1 MAVAVAN
8 LPTIALQDLI
18 IPSGSHVILQGIS
31 WEQFEAIA
39 LAFGDTSGRRLTY
52 NNQALEIMV
61 PLPEHEIF
69 KRALEVAVQEIG
81 DGLDVEFADLGS
93 TTLWQELRKVGV
105 EPDSC
110 FYVQNEAIVRGRTD
124 IDSSLQTDPPP
135 DLVLEIDVT
144 SKSLARFPIYAQLG
158 VPEIWRYDDG
168 DLNIYELVE
177 GERYQQRDTSLAFPG
192 VPVGELPG
200 LIEQHRGQGRR
211 ATRKAVREWAMQF
224 RQ

>member
-1 MAVAVAN
+1 M
-8 LPTIALQDLI
+8 TIATTTSPMISLQDLI
-18 IPSGSHVILQGIS
+18 IPRGNHVILQGIS

-39 LAFGDTSGRRLTY
+39 LGNGNQSGLRMTY
-52 NNQALEIMV
+52 NNNKLEIMV
-61 PLPEHEIF
+61 PLPEHEIV

-81 DGLDVEFADLGS
+81 DGLDVEFSDLGS
-93 TTLWQELRKVGV
+93 TTLWKALKKVGV

-110 FYVQNEAIVRGRTD
+110 FYVQNEMLVRGRTD
-124 IDSSLQTDPPP
+124 IDPSLETDPPP

-158 VPEIWRYDDG
+158 VPEIWRYDEG
-168 DLNIYELVE
+168 ELKVYELGE
-177 GERYQQRDTSLAFPG
+177 GEVYQQRETSVAFPG

-200 LIEQHRGQGRR
+200 LIEQYRSQGRR
-211 ATRKAVREWAMQF
+211 ATRKAVREWASQF